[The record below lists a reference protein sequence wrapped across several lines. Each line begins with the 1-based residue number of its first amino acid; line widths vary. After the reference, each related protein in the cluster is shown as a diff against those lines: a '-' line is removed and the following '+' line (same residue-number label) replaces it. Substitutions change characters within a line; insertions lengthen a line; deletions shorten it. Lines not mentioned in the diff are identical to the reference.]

1 MIHILITFLGTV
13 NPNCVT
19 TQNGSIVDFIS
30 SSPLFTN
37 KSVIY
42 QVSNYTWGFNL
53 TWTAN
58 TNQSGKY
65 IELTKILVTFLSII
79 GLQPFCVAAV
89 DNHGQASDQYCVMI
103 LVDSTG
109 ANPGFY
115 APTFIQGT
123 ASPVG
128 TVMSTQTRFSIQG
141 KNFFTMSFTGSVKF
155 YSKFTIEENDA

>member
-1 MIHILITFLGTV
+1 M
-13 NPNCVT
+13 CVT
-19 TQNGSIVDFIS
+19 NHNDSIVDFIS
-30 SSPLFTN
+30 SSPFFAN
-37 KSVIY
+37 KSAIF
-42 QVSNYTWGFNL
+42 QVSNYTWGVDI
-53 TWTAN
+53 TWRAN

-65 IELTKILVTFLSII
+65 IELTKILGTFLSII

-89 DNHGQASDQYCVMI
+89 DNHGQASNQLCLMI

-115 APTFIQGT
+115 SSTLILST

-141 KNFFTMSFTGSVKF
+141 KNFFPISFTRSVKF
-155 YSKFTIEENDA
+155 YSNFTIEENDA